1 MPEAMTALTF
11 TLDPVVRLSREQF
24 YELCKV
30 NRDIRLERTSTGD
43 LVLMPATGW
52 ESGRRNAQL
61 ITDLTLWNRQ
71 TQLGIVFDSS
81 TGFSLPNGADRS
93 PDVAWVDKSRID
105 AIAPDPAQ
113 FLPLAP
119 DFVIE
124 LRSATDKLA
133 TLQHKMAEYRDCG
146 VRLGWLINPQEKQVE
161 IYRLGRPTEY
171 LSQPDLLVG
180 EDVLPG
186 LVLPLAEIWD

>member
-1 MPEAMTALTF
+1 MTTLTL
-11 TLDPVVRLSREQF
+11 TLDPVVRLTHEQF

-30 NRDIRLERTSTGD
+30 NQDLRLERNSTGE
-43 LVLMPATGW
+43 LILMPPTGW
-52 ESGRRNAQL
+52 ESGKRNA
-61 ITDLTLWNRQ
+61 DLTTNVTLWNRQ

-93 PDVAWVDKSRID
+93 PDVAWVEKSRIE
-105 AIAPDPAQ
+105 AIAPDPAR

-133 TLQHKMAEYRDCG
+133 TLERKMAEYRDCG
-146 VRLGWLINPQEKQVE
+146 VRLGWLIDPAEKQVQ

-171 LSQPDLLVG
+171 LNQPEELSG

-186 LVLPLAEIWD
+186 FVLTLSEV

>member
-1 MPEAMTALTF
+1 MTSLTL
-11 TLDPVVRLSREQF
+11 TLDPVVRLTREQF

-30 NRDIRLERTSTGD
+30 NHDICLERSSTGD
-43 LVLMPATGW
+43 LILMPPTGW
-52 ESGRRNAQL
+52 ESGRQNSKLNLRVGAWAEQDG
-61 ITDLTLWNRQ
+61 T
-71 TQLGIVFDSS
+71 GFVFDSS

-93 PDVAWVDKSRID
+93 PDVAWVAKTRIE
-105 AIAPDPAQ
+105 ALAPDPAR

-124 LRSATDKLA
+124 LRSSTDKLA

-146 VRLGWLINPQEKQVE
+146 VRLGWLIDPQEKRVE

-171 LSQPDLLVG
+171 LSQPEQLSG
-180 EDVLPG
+180 EDVLPSFV
-186 LVLPLAEIWD
+186 LVMAEIWE

>member
-1 MPEAMTALTF
+1 MTTLTL
-11 TLDPVVRLSREQF
+11 TLDPVVRLTHEQF
-24 YELCKV
+24 YALCKV
-30 NRDIRLERTSTGD
+30 NQDLRLERNSTGE
-43 LVLMPATGW
+43 LILMPPTGW
-52 ESGRRNAQL
+52 ESGKRNA
-61 ITDLTLWNRQ
+61 DLTTNVTLWNRQ

-93 PDVAWVDKSRID
+93 PDVAWVEKSRIE
-105 AIAPDPAQ
+105 AIAPDPAR

-133 TLQHKMAEYRDCG
+133 TLERKMAEYRDCG
-146 VRLGWLINPQEKQVE
+146 VRLGWLIDPAEKQVQ

-171 LSQPDLLVG
+171 LNQPEELSG
-180 EDVLPG
+180 EAVLPG
-186 LVLPLAEIWD
+186 FVLTLSEVWG

>member
-1 MPEAMTALTF
+1 MTTLTL
-11 TLDPVVRLSREQF
+11 TLDPVVRLTHEQF

-30 NRDIRLERTSTGD
+30 NQNLRLERSSTGE
-43 LVLMPATGW
+43 LILMPPTGW
-52 ESGRRNAQL
+52 ESGRQNSKLNLRVG
-61 ITDLTLWNRQ
+61 LWAEQ
-71 TQLGIVFDSS
+71 DGTGIVFDSS

-93 PDVAWVDKSRID
+93 PDVAWVEKSRIE
-105 AIAPDPAQ
+105 AITPDPAR

-124 LRSATDKLA
+124 LRSATDKLI
-133 TLQHKMAEYRDCG
+133 TLERKMAEYRDCG
-146 VRLGWLINPQEKQVE
+146 VRLGWLIDPAEKQVQ

-171 LSQPDLLVG
+171 LNQPAQLSG

-186 LVLPLAEIWD
+186 FVLTLSEVWG

>member
-1 MPEAMTALTF
+1 MTILTL
-11 TLDPVVRLSREQF
+11 TLDPVVRLTHEQF

-30 NRDIRLERTSTGD
+30 NQDLRLERSSTGE
-43 LVLMPATGW
+43 LILMPPTGW
-52 ESGRRNAQL
+52 ESGKRNANL
-61 ITDLTLWNRQ
+61 TTNVTLWNRQ

-93 PDVAWVDKSRID
+93 PDVAWVEKSRIE
-105 AIAPDPAQ
+105 AITPDPAK

-124 LRSATDKLA
+124 LRSATDKLT
-133 TLQHKMAEYRDCG
+133 TLERKMAEYRDCG
-146 VRLGWLINPQEKQVE
+146 VRLGWLIDPAEKRVQ
-161 IYRLGRPTEY
+161 IYRVGRPTEY
-171 LSQPDLLVG
+171 LNQPEQLSG

-186 LVLPLAEIWD
+186 FMLTLLEVWE

>member
-1 MPEAMTALTF
+1 MTSLTL
-11 TLDPVVRLSREQF
+11 TLDPVVQLTREQF

-30 NRDIRLERTSTGD
+30 NHDIRLERSSTGD
-43 LVLMPATGW
+43 LILMPPTGW
-52 ESGRRNAQL
+52 ESGKHNANL
-61 ITDLTLWNRQ
+61 TTDLNIWNRQ
-71 TQLGIVFDSS
+71 SQAGIVFDSS
-81 TGFSLPNGADRS
+81 TGFSLPNGADRA
-93 PDVAWVDKSRID
+93 PDVAWVEKSRIE
-105 AIAPDPAQ
+105 AISPDPAK

-146 VRLGWLINPQEKQVE
+146 VRLGWLIDPQEKWVE

-171 LSQPDLLVG
+171 LSQPEQISG

-186 LVLPLAEIWD
+186 FVLTLATIWE

>member
-1 MPEAMTALTF
+1 MTTLTL
-11 TLDPVVRLSREQF
+11 TLDPVVRLTHEQF

-30 NRDIRLERTSTGD
+30 NHDLRLERSSTGE
-43 LVLMPATGW
+43 LVLMPPAGW
-52 ESGRRNAQL
+52 ESGKRNA
-61 ITDLTLWNRQ
+61 DLTTNVTVWNRQ
-71 TQLGIVFDSS
+71 TQIGLVFDSS

-93 PDVAWVDKSRID
+93 PDVAWVEKSRIE
-105 AIAPDPAQ
+105 AIAPDPAR

-124 LRSATDKLA
+124 LRSATDKLT
-133 TLQHKMAEYRDCG
+133 TLERKMAEYRDCG
-146 VRLGWLINPQEKQVE
+146 VRLGWLLDPQEKHVQ

-171 LSQPDLLVG
+171 LNQPESLSG

-186 LVLPLAEIWD
+186 FVLALSEVWG

>member
-1 MPEAMTALTF
+1 MTSLTL
-11 TLDPVVRLSREQF
+11 TLDPVVRLTREQF
-24 YELCKV
+24 YELCNV
-30 NRDIRLERTSTGD
+30 NHDLRLERSSTGE
-43 LVLMPATGW
+43 LILMPPTGW
-52 ESGRRNAQL
+52 ESGRQNSKLNLRVGVWAEQDG
-61 ITDLTLWNRQ
+61 T
-71 TQLGIVFDSS
+71 GMVFDSS

-93 PDVAWVDKSRID
+93 PDVAWVAKSRIE

-124 LRSATDKLA
+124 LRSATDKLI
-133 TLQHKMAEYRDCG
+133 TLERKMAEYRDCG
-146 VRLGWLINPQEKQVE
+146 VRLGWLIDPQEKRVG

-171 LSQPDLLVG
+171 LNQPEQLVG

-186 LVLPLAEIWD
+186 FVLTLADIWD

>member
-1 MPEAMTALTF
+1 MTTLTL
-11 TLDPVVRLSREQF
+11 TLDPVVRLTHEQF

-30 NRDIRLERTSTGD
+30 NHDLRLERSSTGE
-43 LVLMPATGW
+43 LVLMPPTGW
-52 ESGRRNAQL
+52 ESGKRNA
-61 ITDLTLWNRQ
+61 DLTTNVTVWNRQ
-71 TQLGIVFDSS
+71 TQIGLVFDSS

-93 PDVAWVDKSRID
+93 PDVAWVEKSRIE
-105 AIAPDPAQ
+105 AIAPDPAR

-124 LRSATDKLA
+124 LRSATDKLT
-133 TLQHKMAEYRDCG
+133 TLERKMAEYRDCG
-146 VRLGWLINPQEKQVE
+146 VRLGWLLDPQEKHVQ

-171 LSQPDLLVG
+171 LNQPESLSG

-186 LVLPLAEIWD
+186 FVLALSEVWG

>member
-1 MPEAMTALTF
+1 MTTLTL
-11 TLDPVVRLSREQF
+11 TLDPVVRLTHEQF

-30 NRDIRLERTSTGD
+30 NQDLRLERSSTGE
-43 LVLMPATGW
+43 LILMPPTGW
-52 ESGRRNAQL
+52 ESGERNANL
-61 ITDLTLWNRQ
+61 TTNVTLWNRQ

-93 PDVAWVDKSRID
+93 PDVAWVEKSRIE
-105 AIAPDPAQ
+105 AIAPDPAR

-124 LRSATDKLA
+124 LRSATDKLT
-133 TLQHKMAEYRDCG
+133 TLERKMAEYRDCG
-146 VRLGWLINPQEKQVE
+146 VRLGWLIDPAEKRVQ

-171 LSQPDLLVG
+171 LNQPERLSG

-186 LVLPLAEIWD
+186 FVLGLSEIWS

>member
-1 MPEAMTALTF
+1 MTTLTL
-11 TLDPVVRLSREQF
+11 TLDPVVRLTHEQF

-30 NRDIRLERTSTGD
+30 NQDLRLERNSTGE
-43 LVLMPATGW
+43 LILMPPTGW
-52 ESGRRNAQL
+52 ESGKRNA
-61 ITDLTLWNRQ
+61 DLTTNVTLWNRQ

-93 PDVAWVDKSRID
+93 PDVAWVEKSRIE
-105 AIAPDPAQ
+105 AIAPDPAR

-133 TLQHKMAEYRDCG
+133 TLERKMAEYRDCG
-146 VRLGWLINPQEKQVE
+146 VRLGWLIDPAEKQVQ

-171 LSQPDLLVG
+171 LNQPEELSG

-186 LVLPLAEIWD
+186 FVLTLSEVWG

>member
-1 MPEAMTALTF
+1 MTSLTL
-11 TLDPVVRLSREQF
+11 TLDPVVRLTREQF

-30 NRDIRLERTSTGD
+30 NHDIRLERSSTGD
-43 LVLMPATGW
+43 LILMPPTGW
-52 ESGRRNAQL
+52 ESGKRNADL
-61 ITDLTLWNRQ
+61 TTDLNVWNRQ
-71 TQLGIVFDSS
+71 ARLGIVFDSS

-93 PDVAWVDKSRID
+93 PDVAWVEKTRIE
-105 AIAPDPAQ
+105 ALAPDPAR

-133 TLQHKMAEYRDCG
+133 TLQHKMSEYRDCG
-146 VRLGWLINPQEKQVE
+146 VRLGWLIDPQEKRVE

-171 LSQPDLLVG
+171 LSQPEQLSGEEVMPGFVLVM
-180 EDVLPG
+180 
-186 LVLPLAEIWD
+186 AEIWG

>member
-1 MPEAMTALTF
+1 MTTLTL
-11 TLDPVVRLSREQF
+11 TLDPVVRLTHEQF

-30 NRDIRLERTSTGD
+30 NQDLRLERSSTGE
-43 LVLMPATGW
+43 LILMPPTGW
-52 ESGRRNAQL
+52 ESGRQNSKLNLRVG
-61 ITDLTLWNRQ
+61 LWAEHDG
-71 TQLGIVFDSS
+71 TGIVFDSS

-93 PDVAWVDKSRID
+93 PDVAWVEKSRIE
-105 AIAPDPAQ
+105 AIAPDPAR

-124 LRSATDKLA
+124 LRSATDKLT
-133 TLQHKMAEYRDCG
+133 TLERKMAEYRDCG
-146 VRLGWLINPQEKQVE
+146 VRLGWLIDPAEKRVQ

-171 LSQPDLLVG
+171 LNQPERLSG

-186 LVLPLAEIWD
+186 FVLGLSEIWS